1 MSTRL
6 FDARV
11 DALNQAILTI
21 DLNGEPEPLIII
33 GIPVA
38 PPLRPRL
45 QSELD
50 TLMSASVDE
59 RSDRAGELA
68 MLEWLRRTPVDEVEA
83 VLLSDSVQA
92 AGGLAVLPRIDAA
105 GWAAFQQ
112 IVFGP
117 TTPVSSVAAVIG
129 TDNLEVLIAFA
140 RAKRLDV
147 PVDARPKLW
156 RDVGVMLPV
165 RLETKFIENVPG
177 TWTMQLRIIPDEPSV
192 LRHDPVPTPTEIR
205 LLEAFWQQL
214 FDSLDPSIQGQPPE
228 AWFSH
233 DGYAG
238 APWETLCKQVD
249 GARAAWLLGHFAP
262 SIDDGTV
269 TVTAPAVE
277 HDPPHNRL
285 GGLPD
290 TIDVWCA
297 FGTDPPIRIATTNP
311 IDESALEFDVLGAAV
326 GDGDKLVEQ
335 TDKWWVSFPIACDV
349 GLGVIE
355 NLPDGR
361 TPADI
366 TALYAVGIGNFS
378 PTTHFAQLVDSG
390 ELARVALGSATNTV
404 DGAVTTDLGTDPWGW
419 YDVARRHL
427 VGGYSVADLALPL
440 TGNPDGFGPVPGTSG
455 PPGLDQI
462 LVRATWPVLWGHHFR
477 DLWGFGIDSDVLG
490 AWAGENMTPQGSV
503 PPIRIAEQP
512 YGLLPTSSLESW
524 QIGSDEPSGEC
535 EPRIRDVLQ
544 QLRSRAVTAATL
556 GVAPTAVG
564 ADVGRLVELIGQ
576 DGVSHGYTYR
586 PFFSVDVWKQ
596 WYGAHG
602 YGTGDLDDAVTA
614 LFDPA
619 GAVYSQSVAS
629 PQLGTLGS
637 NDLTLPL
644 VVPTVWPDWDDLD
657 WQVDEQGRR
666 VLPIPVEEAMSRLLT
681 EMADNHWSEVP
692 FVWRP
697 DDHGLM
703 PDSLLIRLLW
713 QARPLAEANRADGD
727 PSELVYLRLID
738 GFGELIRAFK
748 TPGIVPDL
756 ERALAATLD
765 TATHRIDPWFTAMV
779 NRRLRMLSSEPST
792 RFRLGVFGWVDGPIL
807 DASATPQAGVVHA
820 PSHAQALTAAILR
833 DAAIH
838 AELED
843 PAQANRWSMQLE
855 SARIR
860 LACEVADDI
869 RIGCH
874 PFEAIGRQ
882 VERVIAAGDDVET
895 VRTAYP
901 LRLDRP
907 DAARVCHGPL
917 ALRGLLYPTDGETPP
932 ISMTASR
939 TDGLRAVENALDAY
953 ADLLVAEGVHQVV
966 SGRPEA
972 AGAVMDAAAG
982 FTTPPTLDSIR
993 TPMTAE
999 SLRTSVLL
1007 VIPGS
1012 DPATES
1018 AGPATIADPSV
1029 AAALESRIGPA
1040 TEWEWVA
1047 EDPDTGVATL
1057 ADLGLSPI
1065 DATLLSGDLLRAL
1078 AARKLGVASVTDDNR
1093 SSGIRLHR
1101 RARDFLSMLG
1111 GPAYFSEITA
1121 DTSRAD
1127 ARTIASLDASITA
1140 DLLKRYA
1147 TLRTAAAGLRDQLTS
1162 AISDGNR
1169 LALSD
1174 ALWAALRWGIVPHTD
1189 TEITG
1194 PVLSAM
1200 LGVAPPPGTAAVD
1213 HATLVRLAEAAA
1225 SAVAHRLEAAPSLP
1239 TPAADPHQMPHAEES
1254 VARAIAELASPDGKL
1269 AVLASV
1275 TAGDLLTMSEL
1286 DTDPDQSLDDDWL
1299 AMVAAVRPHLARIEA
1314 SQFEADLSE
1323 LTRLRTWSNAPDDH
1337 WQTRELAS
1345 FVDRRDHQAD
1355 PAGTMRR
1362 FVATYSTATLSTDG
1376 RVAVGL
1382 IDSWTESAPRTTQT
1396 TTAAFGFDAPAARA
1410 PQAVLIAV
1418 PPDLTSF
1425 GAELDEALLVEIVAD
1440 TRQSVL
1446 ARAARIQDM
1455 GNYQAAIGTAMFSAS
1470 GQSGLRLD
1478 NDTSYL

>member
-11 DALNQAILTI
+11 DALNHAIFTI
-21 DLNGEPEPLIII
+21 DVNGEPEPLIII
-33 GIPVA
+33 GIPVP

-50 TLMSASVDE
+50 TLMSAPPDE

-68 MLEWLRRTPVDEVEA
+68 LLEWLRRTPVDEVEA
-83 VLLSDSVQA
+83 ALLSDPVQA

-112 IVFGP
+112 IDFGP

-129 TDNLEVLIAFA
+129 TANVEVLIACA
-140 RAKRLDV
+140 RAQRLDV
-147 PVDARPKLW
+147 PADARSQLW

-165 RLETKFIENVPG
+165 RLETKFSEKTPG
-177 TWTMQLRIIPDEPSV
+177 IWTMQLRIIPDEPSV
-192 LRHDPVPTPTEIR
+192 LRHDPVPTPTEVR
-205 LLEAFWQQL
+205 LLVAFWQQL
-214 FDSLDPSIQGQPPE
+214 HDSLDPSIQAQPPS
-228 AWFSH
+228 AWFAH

-238 APWETLCKQVD
+238 APWEALCKQVD
-249 GARAAWLLGHFAP
+249 GARAAWLAGHFP
-262 SIDDGTV
+262 PTVDEGTV
-269 TVTAPAVE
+269 TVDAPAVDHE
-277 HDPPHNRL
+277 PPNNRI

-290 TIDVWCA
+290 TIDIWCA
-297 FGTDPPIRIATTNP
+297 FGTDPPLRIASTNP
-311 IDESALEFDVLGAAV
+311 IDRAALEFDVLGAAV
-326 GDGDKLVEQ
+326 GDDDNLVEQ
-335 TDKWWVSFPIACDV
+335 ANKWWVSFPVACDV
-349 GLGVIE
+349 GLGVVAD
-355 NLPDGR
+355 LPDGQ
-361 TPADI
+361 TPADL
-366 TALYAVGIGNFS
+366 TALYAVGIGKAN
-378 PTTHFAQLVDSG
+378 PAEHFAQLVDSG
-390 ELARVALGSATNTV
+390 ELARVALGTATNTV
-404 DGAVTTDLGTDPWGW
+404 DGAATTDLGADPWVW
-419 YDVARRHL
+419 YDIVRRHQ
-427 VGGYSVADLALPL
+427 VGAYSVADLALPL

-455 PPGLDQI
+455 PTGLDRT

-490 AWAGENMTPQGSV
+490 TWAGENMAPQGPV

-512 YGLLPTSSLESW
+512 YGVLPTSSLESW
-524 QIGSDEPSGEC
+524 QVGNDEPSGEC
-535 EPRIRDVLQ
+535 EPRIRDVLR
-544 QLRSRAVTAATL
+544 QLRSKAVGAAISAAT
-556 GVAPTAVG
+556 PTAVG
-564 ADVGRLVELIGQ
+564 AEASQLVELIGQ
-576 DGVSHGYTYR
+576 DGVSHGYTYH

-596 WYGAHG
+596 WYAAHG
-602 YGTGDLDDAVTA
+602 HDTTGLDDAVIA

-619 GAVYSQSVAS
+619 GELYGQSVAK
-629 PQLGTLGS
+629 PQLSTLGS

-644 VVPTVWPDWDDLD
+644 VIPTVWPTWDDVD
-657 WQVDEQGRR
+657 WQYDEQGHR
-666 VLPIPVEEAMSRLLT
+666 VLPIPVEEAMSRLITELT
-681 EMADNHWSEVP
+681 ENHWSEVP

-713 QARPLAEANRADGD
+713 QAKLLADANRPDGD

-738 GFGELIRAFK
+738 GFAELISAFK

-765 TATHRIDPWFTAMV
+765 SATHRTDPWFTAMV
-779 NRRLRMLSSEPST
+779 TRRLRMLTSEPST
-792 RFRLGVFGWVDGPIL
+792 RYRLGVFGWIDGPIL
-807 DASATPQAGVVHA
+807 DVSATPEAGVLHA

-833 DAAIH
+833 DAAVH
-838 AELED
+838 AESED
-843 PAQANRWSMQLE
+843 PTQASRWSMELE

-860 LACEVADDI
+860 LADEIAEDI
-869 RIGCH
+869 RVGCH

-882 VERVIAAGDDVET
+882 VERVIASNDDVET
-895 VRTAYP
+895 VRAAYP

-907 DAARVCHGPL
+907 DVARVCHGPL
-917 ALRGLLYPTDGETPP
+917 ALRGLLHPIGGETPP
-932 ISMTASR
+932 IPMTALR
-939 TDGLRAVENALDAY
+939 TDGLRVLENSLDAY

-972 AGAVMDAAAG
+972 AGAVMDATAG
-982 FTTPPTLDSIR
+982 FTTAPTLDSIR
-993 TPMTAE
+993 TPLAAN
-999 SLRTSVLL
+999 SLRTSVLF

-1018 AGPATIADPSV
+1018 ASPAVIADPSV

-1047 EDPDTGVATL
+1047 EDPDSGVATL

-1078 AARKLGVASVTDDNR
+1078 AARRLGVESVAGDDN
-1093 SSGIRLHR
+1093 SSGVRLHR

-1127 ARTIASLDASITA
+1127 AQTIASLDASITA

-1147 TLRTAAAGLRDQLTS
+1147 TLRTAAARLGDL
-1162 AISDGNR
+1162 
-1169 LALSD
+1169 LALAIRDGDRFALAD

-1213 HATLVRLAEAAA
+1213 HATLVSLAKAAA
-1225 SAVAHRLEAAPSLP
+1225 SAVAHRLQAAPPLP
-1239 TPAADPHQMPHAEES
+1239 APVTDPHQMPRAEES
-1254 VARAIAELASPDGKL
+1254 VARATAELASPDGRL

-1275 TAGDLLTMSEL
+1275 SAADLLTMSEL
-1286 DTDPDQSLDDDWL
+1286 DTAHDLSLDDDWL
-1299 AMVAAVRPHLARIEA
+1299 AMAAAVRPHLARIEA

-1323 LTRLRTWSNAPDDH
+1323 LPRLQTWSNAPDDH
-1337 WQTRELAS
+1337 WQTGELAS
-1345 FVDRRDHQAD
+1345 YLDRHDHQAD
-1355 PAGTMRR
+1355 PAGTMKR
-1362 FVATYSTATLSTDG
+1362 FVAAYSTADLSSHG

-1382 IDSWTESAPRTTQT
+1382 IDSWTESAPRTMQT

-1425 GAELDEALLVEIVAD
+1425 GAELDEARLVEIVAD

-1455 GNYQAAIGTAMFSAS
+1455 GDYQTAVGTAMFSAT
-1470 GQSGLRLD
+1470 GRSGLRLD